1 MNKKHFCY
9 IPFDGITIDPRGH
22 AQLCPVWSDETDHSL
37 HDFTQSTTTIE
48 NIFYGERIKEIRE
61 KMLNDEHINACK
73 YCYSREQHNL
83 ESKRIKYAMSRKR
96 LPEDITPKI
105 KYLDISFSNQCNL
118 GCVMCN
124 SIHSS
129 HWHQQEK
136 SMPEK
141 ALNALKTHYD
151 YNQFKPVVLQKE
163 VLESILD
170 NINDLELLII
180 KGGEPLYDKN
190 CLTFLDKISNVK
202 PTLKIRMVSNIT
214 TITKKTLET
223 FSRLKD
229 IEIFASI
236 DGIGKTYEWIRGT
249 NFNNIDKN
257 FQLLLNHPSISVLG
271 INFVL
276 SIYNVGNMIDTINH
290 FSKYQNNIFSQ
301 NNISIYPAIQ
311 PYLCANLL
319 LNQHQNTIFKTIID
333 DIQKSAFI
341 IPSIELQSIKNIIF
355 NIDSAFLVI
364 NKDDDS
370 YNRYE
375 SFIEFTNWMNTVRKF
390 NIQDEHNYIA
400 DIINTYTEENND

>member
-1 MNKKHFCY
+1 
-9 IPFDGITIDPRGH
+9 
-22 AQLCPVWSDETDHSL
+22 
-37 HDFTQSTTTIE
+37 
-48 NIFYGERIKEIRE
+48 
-61 KMLNDEHINACK
+61 
-73 YCYSREQHNL
+73 
-83 ESKRIKYAMSRKR
+83 MSRKR
-96 LPEDITPKI
+96 LPEDLTPKI

-136 SMPEK
+136 SMPQK

-223 FSRLKD
+223 FSKLKD

-249 NFNNIDKN
+249 NFSNIDKN

-276 SIYNVGNMIDTINH
+276 SIYNVGNIIDTINY
-290 FSKYQNNIFSQ
+290 FSKYQNNVFSQ
-301 NNISIYPAIQ
+301 NNISVYPAIQ

-319 LNQHQNTIFKTIID
+319 LNQHQNTIFKTIIEE
-333 DIQKSAFI
+333 IQKSAFI

-355 NIDSAFLVI
+355 NTDSAFRVI

-390 NIQDEHNYIA
+390 NIQDEHKYIA